1 MSNKM
6 VAVLSHLLQIL
17 ILSEEPEA
25 MAESS
30 PLKHTAL
37 RDKGDVTKIYF

>member
-1 MSNKM
+1 MSSKM
-6 VAVLSHLLQIL
+6 VEVLSHLLQIL
-17 ILSEEPEA
+17 MLSEEPEA

-37 RDKGDVTKIYF
+37 RDKRDVTKTYF